1 MTRLPSS
8 VDEYPCG
15 QNHLLKD
22 ISGRQKKK
30 TTSKKSEKICAK
42 HMEHGEHY
50 DSRHNDDG
58 PSRLQG
64 PYIVNAN
71 RKQRAKMAT
80 TKALNASFKPFF
92 FAVSIT
98 SRYRQP

>member
-1 MTRLPSS
+1 
-8 VDEYPCG
+8 VEG
-15 QNHLLKD
+15 
-22 ISGRQKKK
+22 KKRK
-30 TTSKKSEKICAK
+30 QPAKSPKNLREA
-42 HMEHGEHY
+42 HGHGEHY
-50 DSRHNDDG
+50 DSRHKDDG

-80 TKALNASFKPFF
+80 TKSFNASFKPFF